1 MRHLSITTALI
12 LAAITPISGNAGEA
26 IDKSLKV
33 QADGEVRISVVR
45 GDIVIKSWDKTE
57 VRVSGELDDATEQFI
72 FETSGD
78 RTIIKVEI
86 NDGFFNKNWNADDTE
101 LTIYVPKES
110 SIDAGGVST
119 DFAISGVIGG
129 LNSNSVSGDITVEG
143 IQKLLDLQSVSG
155 DIQVRKSQGK
165 MQLASVSGDIDVS
178 GKAHYF
184 DATTVSGD
192 IEADIGLA
200 NLINVSTVS
209 GDIEIHFS
217 LAEDGSLNART
228 VSGDQTLVFGSSTIN
243 AKFDIN
249 TGPGGDIRNAI
260 TEHHS
265 ASSFIGSEKVKF
277 KSGNGNGSVELDTM
291 SGSIKITQ

>member
-1 MRHLSITTALI
+1 MRHLSIATALM
-12 LAAITPISGNAGEA
+12 LAAIAPMSSNAGEA
-26 IDKSLKV
+26 IDKSLNV
-33 QADGEVRISVVR
+33 QSDGEVLISVVR
-45 GDIVIKSWDKTE
+45 GDIEVQSWDKAE
-57 VRVSGELDDATEQFI
+57 VRVSGALDDATEQFI

-78 RTIIKVEI
+78 RTVIKVKI
-86 NDGFFNKNWNADDTE
+86 NDGFFNKNWNADDTQ

-110 SIDAGGVST
+110 SVDAGGVST
-119 DFAISGVIGG
+119 DFVITGVIGG
-129 LNSNSVSGDITVEG
+129 LSSNSVSGDITVKG
-143 IQKLLDLQSVSG
+143 IHKSLDLQSVSG

-165 MQLASVSGDIDVS
+165 MQLTSVSGDIS
-178 GKAHYF
+178 ATGKAHYF

-200 NLINVSTVS
+200 NLIRLSTVS
-209 GDIEIHFS
+209 GDIEIQFS

-249 TGPGGDIRNAI
+249 TGPGGDIRNSI

-265 ASSFIGSEKVKF
+265 DSSFIGSEKIKF